1 MHRATLIIG
10 ILASGGAA
18 IACGGGG
25 TEARSS
31 TTITSGPGVGEP
43 ELSRSASAM
52 SERLAFQ
59 LCLHE
64 AECGRSQN
72 QQCVDDTTAKAR
84 SELLSWRCDPASIRA
99 RAEECLASVRAESCS
114 VDLTTRARVCPV
126 NESCPNRTAQLRSP
140 GPALA
145 EAMAK

>member
-10 ILASGGAA
+10 ILASGAAA

-43 ELSRSASAM
+43 ELSRSANAM

-84 SELLSWRCDPASIRA
+84 SELMSWDCDPASIRA

-114 VDLTTRARVCPV
+114 VDLKARARVCPV
-126 NESCPNRTAQLRSP
+126 NDACTNRNARLESP

-145 EAMAK
+145 EVMAR